1 MIPISIINEW
11 RQIAPWSNDSM
22 VEQDLILSRL
32 LAEFFNHPEFNK
44 SFAFR
49 GGTAIYKLFSS
60 KPVRYSEDIDLV
72 QINAEPIGN
81 SLNIIRSIV
90 DPLLGIP
97 KRKASSKG
105 ATLTYSFLSETQN
118 EKQSIKIEI
127 NTREHFS
134 VFGWEEKK
142 FEMQSKWYSGNT
154 LFEIDHQLIRFT
166 IIFLISGHSS

>member
-11 RQIAPWSNDSM
+11 RQIAPWSSDSM

-32 LAEFFNHPEFNK
+32 LAEFFKHPEFSK

-72 QINAEPIGN
+72 QIKAEPIGN

-90 DPLLGIP
+90 DPLLGKP
-97 KRKASSKG
+97 KWKASSKG
-105 ATLTYSFLSETQN
+105 ATLTYSFLSESQN

-127 NTREHFS
+127 N
-134 VFGWEEKK
+134 
-142 FEMQSKWYSGNT
+142 
-154 LFEIDHQLIRFT
+154 
-166 IIFLISGHSS
+166 